1 MTSSVRACPALAGVA
16 VGRLVMGPIDVLR
29 ALQRSL
35 LLLALRVVGG
45 GSVALPQIRLRMS
58 ELTLLLPVSR
68 HALGGA
74 HTGSSSWDFDRSP
87 RPARDE
93 LSQSGAR
100 RRPPRPSG
108 VADVDSSST
117 FAGFR
122 LA

>member
-1 MTSSVRACPALAGVA
+1 MT
-16 VGRLVMGPIDVLR
+16 
-29 ALQRSL
+29 
-35 LLLALRVVGG
+35 
-45 GSVALPQIRLRMS
+45 

-74 HTGSSSWDFDRSP
+74 HTGSSSWDFDRLP
-87 RPARDE
+87 RPGASRSSARDE

>member
-1 MTSSVRACPALAGVA
+1 MT
-16 VGRLVMGPIDVLR
+16 
-29 ALQRSL
+29 
-35 LLLALRVVGG
+35 
-45 GSVALPQIRLRMS
+45 

-87 RPARDE
+87 RPGASRSSARVE
-93 LSQSGAR
+93 LSRSGVR

-108 VADVDSSST
+108 VEVVDSSLTYPGS
-117 FAGFR
+117 R